1 MKIGIDTFGCE
12 HGKSGNGAYLLNF
25 ISNLPKSEDLTFE
38 LFGNEIDKYTYN
50 SNNGI
55 PFVSIDIPD
64 NLKAERLWHKRKLP
78 KFIKKSGYDAV
89 IYPACEKVLPKK
101 MIGKGIVV
109 VNCVLSTR
117 LKELKKYRQ
126 QLKKGLNHAY
136 KIIAPTE
143 YIKKDLTKLGI
154 KSKKIII
161 VRDGIDHKNFFPMV
175 SDEEIVQINPFAIK
189 TPYFL
194 CPTRLSGPDKKHKE
208 MILAF
213 EEFKKRTNSPHRL
226 VIAGEGNEYIETVHK
241 FAYDSS
247 VASDIF
253 ITGYFPPESLPK
265 LYGAADACIIPSIN
279 EGVGLPVLEAMASGV
294 PVLCSSSGA
303 LQEVGEDAPI
313 YFDSDKKEEIV
324 NAMEMVAINKNIR
337 ERMIEKGIKEASSY
351 SWEKT
356 VKQTLDVLV

>member
-12 HGKSGNGAYLLNF
+12 HGKSGNGSYLINF
-25 ISNLPKSEDLTFE
+25 ISNLPSSDDLQFE

-55 PFVSIDIPD
+55 PFVSVDIPD
-64 NLKAERLWHKRKLP
+64 SLKAMRKWHKRKLP
-78 KFIKKSGYDAV
+78 KFIKKNAYDAV
-89 IYPACEKVLPKK
+89 IYPACEQVLPGK
-101 MIGKGIVV
+101 MNCKGIVV
-109 VNCVLSTR
+109 VNCMLSSK
-117 LKELKKYRQ
+117 LKTIGRYRQ

-143 YIKKDLTKLGI
+143 FIKKDLTKLGI
-154 KSKKIII
+154 KAKNIII
-161 VRDGIDHKNFFPMV
+161 VRDGIEHKSFFPQVME
-175 SDEEIVQINPFAIK
+175 EEIVQINPFAIK

-194 CPTRLSGPDKKHKE
+194 CPTSITGPDKKHKE
-208 MILAF
+208 LIVAF

-226 VIAGEGNEYIETVHK
+226 VIAGEGNEFTEQIHK
-241 FAYDSS
+241 FAYESS

-253 ITGYFPPESLPK
+253 ITGYFPQESLPK
-265 LYGAADACIIPSIN
+265 LYGAADACIFPSIN
-279 EGVGLPVLEAMASGV
+279 EGVGLPVLEAMACGV

-313 YFDSDKKEEIV
+313 YFNSDNKDEIV
-324 NAMEMVAINKNIR
+324 NAMEMVVINKNIR
-337 ERMIEKGIKEASSY
+337 DRMIEKGIKEASGY

-356 VKQTLDVLV
+356 VKQTLDVL